1 MAKKNQHHTLA
12 LLSFAIVAILAL
24 GAFAYIYLN
33 QAGYGF
39 SIAGTRGYAESM
51 LSRGAIQVPGGA
63 ENVQIIVRTPQTIG
77 CVCEKEVF
85 SVSTGQSKGF
95 KPFASNRPLPHGADP
110 TQTCRDWCEKE
121 QKAKF
126 LCAGAKCAQAIY

>member
-1 MAKKNQHHTLA
+1 MAKKDHHSLA
-12 LLSFAIVAILAL
+12 LLSFVIVAILAL
-24 GAFAYIYLN
+24 GAFTYIYLN
-33 QAGYGF
+33 QTGYGF
-39 SIAGTRGYAESM
+39 SIAGTRSYAESM

-63 ENVQIIVRTPQTIG
+63 ENVQIVIRTPQTVR

-95 KPFASNRPLPHGADP
+95 KPFTSYQPLPYGADP
-110 TQTCRDWCEKE
+110 QQVCMNWCQID

-126 LCAGAKCAQAIY
+126 LCAGSQCTGVSY

>member
-1 MAKKNQHHTLA
+1 MAKDKHHTLA
-12 LLSFAIVAILAL
+12 FASFIVVAVLAL
-24 GAFAYIYLN
+24 VAFTFIYLN

-39 SIAGTRGYAESM
+39 SIAGTKSYAESM
-51 LSRGAIQVPGGA
+51 ISRGAIQMPGGA
-63 ENVQIIVRTPQTIG
+63 ENVRIVVRTPQTVP

-95 KPFASNRPLPHGADP
+95 KPFTSYQPLPYGADP
-110 TQTCRDWCEKE
+110 NQICRDWCQID

-126 LCAGAKCAQAIY
+126 LCAGSKCARAIY